1 MLLIVALSTAH
12 VSAQTEKLYGSFEDS
27 AVHIDWEPQSRDPQ
41 LREHVQARVDAFS
54 NAELA
59 GAVLMPSFEKKVK
72 PETFGKLLCDIRAR
86 SYVIL
91 RSDTSKTL
99 VQTVQKAYTKACPK
113 TGVTLMVA
121 LDAEP
126 TLMQYRMPSI
136 RVPNTDTLTDTAN
149 VESATAIAQGLV
161 NAGIFFN
168 FAPVYDQSYVVD
180 RSKSFMSNRMYTEVT
195 GSSSQKSDTFA
206 TVMWQHGIIPTA
218 KHFPGHGEIVKDS
231 HKEVVSIENVYELNR
246 FMNASG
252 HGIPVVMVGHIIVSG
267 GEWDTGGLPSTLS
280 SRIMT
285 DLLRKKVEFHGLI
298 VTDSMAMGALNKY
311 SDRSVKALKA
321 GADLIVIPPD
331 PRAAHTRILKVM
343 KTDSAFRDRVRDAVF
358 RAELLYAVRSAL

>member
-1 MLLIVALSTAH
+1 MIALAGSV
-12 VSAQTEKLYGSFEDS
+12 VSAQSEKLYGSFEDS
-27 AVHIDWEPQSRDPQ
+27 AAHIGWEEQSRDPQ
-41 LREHVQARVDAFS
+41 LREHVQARVDTFS
-54 NAELA
+54 DAELA

-72 PETFGKLLCDIRAR
+72 PEVFGKLLCDIRAR

-91 RSDTSKTL
+91 RSDTSKAL
-99 VQTVQKAYTKACPK
+99 VQSVQKAYTKACPK

-126 TLMQYRMPSI
+126 TLMKYRMPSI
-136 RVPNTDTLTDTAN
+136 RVPNTDTLDNATNET
-149 VESATAIAQGLV
+149 SATAIAEGLAG
-161 NAGIFFN
+161 AGIIFN
-168 FAPVYDQSYVVD
+168 FAPVYDQSYVVN
-180 RSKSFMSNRMYTEVT
+180 RAKSYMSNRMYAEVT

-206 TVMWQHGIIPTA
+206 TIMWQHGIIPTA
-218 KHFPGHGEIVKDS
+218 KHFPGHGEIEKDS
-231 HKEVVSIENVYELNR
+231 HKQVVSIDNVYELNR
-246 FMNASG
+246 FINASG
-252 HGIPVVMVGHIIVSG
+252 HGVPVIMVGHIVVRG

-285 DLLRKKVEFHGLI
+285 DLLRKKVEFHGLV

-331 PRAAHTRILKVM
+331 PRAARARILKVM
-343 KTDSAFRDRVRDAVF
+343 QTDSAFRERVRDAVF
-358 RAELLYAVRSAL
+358 RAELLYAVRAAR